1 MKIGEVGLTY
11 RGFAFSVLAMKMA
24 NREPSGIHFRKKY
37 IAYIWQI
44 AFISH
49 AGVRKKLR
57 ASVGTA
63 CHSKGKGGR

>member
-1 MKIGEVGLTY
+1 MKIGEVGTY
-11 RGFAFSVLAMKMA
+11 RGFAFSGLAIQVA
-24 NREPSGIHFRKKY
+24 NPEPSGIFFREKY

-49 AGVRKKLR
+49 VGVRKKLR

-63 CHSKGKGGR
+63 PHSKGKDGG